1 MDAPISNS
9 VQANHFEQ
17 ALKRARTQSGVTLA
31 EMSERSPVLVV
42 FLRHS
47 GCPFCRQTLS
57 ELARIRQKFEATQ
70 TALVIVHQDNAER
83 GAAWIQKYDLGHCE
97 QISDP
102 DCQLYREFE
111 LGKANYWDLLGP
123 HTWWAGFKATI
134 LQRHGVTRIVGDI
147 QQLTG
152 VFLIHHGKLIKA
164 FRQKYSSDQAD
175 FASMVCEI

>member
-1 MDAPISNS
+1 MNS
-9 VQANHFEQ
+9 PKEKFEQ
-17 ALKRARTQSGVTLA
+17 ALTAARTQSGTTLA

-47 GCPFCRQTLS
+47 GCPFCRQTLA
-57 ELARIRQKFEATQ
+57 ELARIRQQFEATK
-70 TALVIVHQDNAER
+70 TALVIVHQDNPER
-83 GAAWIQKYDLGHCE
+83 GGAWIQKYDLGQCE

-102 DCQLYREFE
+102 DRHLYHEFE

-123 HTWWAGFKATI
+123 HTWWAGFKASI
-134 LQRHGVTRIVGDI
+134 LQMHGVTRIVGDI

-152 VFLIHHGKLIKA
+152 AFLIHHNQLIKS
-164 FRQKYSSDQAD
+164 FRQKYSSDQPD